1 MAESE
6 QMPIPGMWK
15 LAIYTA
21 LVFSI
26 ASLLFSTLVKGP
38 KGDTGPAG
46 DSSASAD
53 FTALKASVGDIKAS
67 VDTISTQVLDIMD
80 NLGEMS
86 PSTVNF
92 SHVLYSQ
99 QSFWELMELDADGAD
114 NFAEYLDQQMSSDN
128 DWKEYRE
135 KESTKFHLWN
145 IFWRLGNQYSGTN
158 KGELNDIAVVWIT
171 HYASSLENGV
181 IVDTSSTLDY
191 LLANGANGLFDAIEA
206 VMKKA
211 FFIGATQHINFADH
225 TIAEF
230 GDAKA
235 DGIGKWPI
243 ENKNTVKT
251 AIMYSN
257 LINTNTLNYEIEL
270 TEIEA
275 LKAHTGWAGLV
286 VDNGVNDLGIKGR
299 TFVDGDFG
307 YAIGMRFAD
316 QSADN
321 AKYQSLSDSGLV
333 DEEVTD
339 VGQNVDRVKFVIQ
352 DGEITV
358 SAADKDA
365 DPAVYTRIGSMTWNT
380 KTAFITFFD
389 NNVQDSAFNFF
400 VSVKITGFR
409 DPVSD

>member
-46 DSSASAD
+46 DSSVSAD
-53 FTALKASVGDIKAS
+53 FTALKASVKEIKDS
-67 VDTISTQVLDIMD
+67 VGTISTQMD
-80 NLGEMS
+80 NLGEMN

-99 QSFWELMELDADGAD
+99 KSFWELMELDADGAN
-114 NFAEYLDQQMSSDN
+114 NFAEYLDQQMKSGD

-145 IFWRLGNQYSGTN
+145 ISWRLGNQYSDTS
-158 KGELNDIAVVWIT
+158 KDQLNEIAVKWIEQ
-171 HYASSLENGV
+171 YASSLENDV
-181 IVDTSSTLDY
+181 IVETSSTLDY

-206 VMKKA
+206 VMKEA
-211 FFIGATQHINFADH
+211 FFIGATKHISFDNH
-225 TIAEF
+225 TSEF
-230 GDAKA
+230 EDAVQ

-257 LINTNTLNYEIEL
+257 LIHINTLNYEIEL

-275 LKAHTGWAGLV
+275 LQAHTGWAGLV
-286 VDNGVNDLGIKGR
+286 VDNGVNDLGISGK
-299 TFVDGDFG
+299 TFVDKVFGD
-307 YAIGMRFAD
+307 AIGMRFAHK
-316 QSADN
+316 AV
-321 AKYQSLSDSGLV
+321 KTVRYQSLHGS
-333 DEEVTD
+333 EEVDTEETG
-339 VGQNVDRVKFVIQ
+339 VGQNVDRVKFVIK

-365 DPAVYTRIGSMTWNT
+365 DPDVYTKIGSMTWNT

-389 NNVQDSAFNFF
+389 NHVQESKFKFS
-400 VSVKITGFR
+400 VRVKITGFR
-409 DPVSD
+409 DLDSD